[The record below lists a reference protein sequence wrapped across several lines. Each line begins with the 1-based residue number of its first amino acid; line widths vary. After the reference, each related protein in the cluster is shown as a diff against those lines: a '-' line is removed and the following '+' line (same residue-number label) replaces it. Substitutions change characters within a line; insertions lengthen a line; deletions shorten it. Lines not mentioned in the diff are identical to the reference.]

1 MLDQY
6 ISHLSIINTH
16 DVIQNYILRIA
27 SRIKLHRYP
36 SFHSYSRLRMGGG
49 GGEKRESSIILG
61 HDTEFLNVF
70 IHDEKPQ
77 VNNMR
82 TLDSVST
89 ATYLTKINLR
99 ISRKICLNMRE
110 TNPRIYSFVLPFPFF
125 FSFLAQNH
133 PIVS

>member
-36 SFHSYSRLRMGGG
+36 SFHSYSRLRMGGERERG
-49 GGEKRESSIILG
+49 ESSIILG

-77 VNNMR
+77 VNNG
-82 TLDSVST
+82 
-89 ATYLTKINLR
+89 AYIG
-99 ISRKICLNMRE
+99 
-110 TNPRIYSFVLPFPFF
+110 
-125 FSFLAQNH
+125 
-133 PIVS
+133 